1 MYIVTD
7 FIYDL
12 VATLPPMLTRFNHK
26 IFMLRFLHIREVD
39 KVSYPLQMFV
49 ERVMPYSRTGRLNL
63 SLIIRFFY
71 FILIAAHYFICLF
84 MWVGTKHLM
93 NDPNT
98 PWMIAHPELGT
109 GGKLYIFAFYWVFT
123 LLATVGYGDFTGS
136 TTAEYLVTIAIEYTG
151 MIVFTIL
158 ALFVN

>member
-1 MYIVTD
+1 
-7 FIYDL
+7 
-12 VATLPPMLTRFNHK
+12 
-26 IFMLRFLHIREVD
+26 MLRFLHIREVD